1 MPSSFGYRLDSRTGD
16 FVGPL
21 YAYGLM
27 DVLLARQDAIGPAVA
42 ALGSQGRSWKE
53 WYAKGQALQ
62 ALTHRDETALHTAL
76 LALLKAHE
84 GIAKHG
90 SLRWSAEGF
99 LSMAAM
105 ALAYGARKQGLRAVI
120 VNDYFSQGYLDY
132 LLALGDSRAGD

>member
-1 MPSSFGYRLDSRTGD
+1 
-16 FVGPL
+16 
-21 YAYGLM
+21 M
-27 DVLLARQDAIGPAVA
+27 DVLVGGKDAIGPATA
-42 ALGSQGRSWKE
+42 ALERRPKLKE

-90 SLRWSAEGF
+90 SLRWTAVGF

-105 ALAYGARKQGLRAVI
+105 ALAYGARKQGLRVVI